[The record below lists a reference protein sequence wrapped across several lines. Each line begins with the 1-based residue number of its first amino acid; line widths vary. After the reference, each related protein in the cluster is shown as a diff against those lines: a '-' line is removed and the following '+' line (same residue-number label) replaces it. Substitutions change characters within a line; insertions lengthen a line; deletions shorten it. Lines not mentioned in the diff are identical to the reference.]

1 VPPAREIVD
10 TLASDEMR
18 GRGAGSPELDRARAL
33 VEGWMNAAGLEP
45 GLGMSWRQYF
55 VDAGQR
61 TLTNLIGR
69 VEGTGREWILVGAH
83 YDGLGVG
90 AEGTEFAGQVLNGA
104 DDNASGVAV
113 LLRAAERV
121 AKAGPLARTVFFVAF
136 SGEELG
142 TLGSRELVGW
152 PPRRLD
158 KCVAMLNFDTVGRI
172 EGDRLIVFGTGTAE
186 ELPDMLRG
194 VNYPFGFD
202 LAFRDE
208 GAGASDHT
216 PFFEKGIP
224 VLHFFSGAHPDYHAP
239 GDDADKVNAEAVEKL
254 AEYAAE
260 LIVHLAGEETPLTF
274 RPAGADLLPEPGAE
288 TQRRK
293 VSFGSIPD
301 FAHDSGGILL
311 SGVMPG
317 SAAEEAGLAAG
328 DLLVALDG
336 ATIDT
341 IQDFQA
347 ALAARQP
354 GDTVIARFVR
364 NGETREAAVTLRER
378 SR

>member
-1 VPPAREIVD
+1 
-10 TLASDEMR
+10 MR
-18 GRGAGSPELDRARAL
+18 GRGAGSPELDRARPL
-33 VEGWMNAAGLEP
+33 IEGWMNVAGLEP
-45 GLGMSWRQYF
+45 GLGMSWRQHF
-55 VDAGQR
+55 VDADQN
-61 TLTNLIGR
+61 TLTNVIGR
-69 VEGTGREWILVGAH
+69 VEGTGREWMVVGAH

-90 AEGTEFAGQVLNGA
+90 ADGTDFAGQILNGA

-121 AKAGPLARTVFFVAF
+121 VARVAGTGAPARTVFFVAF
-136 SGEELG
+136 SGEETG

-152 PPRRLD
+152 PPRRMD
-158 KCVAMLNFDTVGRI
+158 RCVAMINFDTVGRI
-172 EGDRLIVFGTGTAE
+172 RDDRLIVFGTGTAA
-186 ELPDMLRG
+186 ELPDILRG

-202 LAFRDE
+202 LAFREE

-216 PFFEKGIP
+216 PFFEKGVP

-239 GDDADKVNAEAVEKL
+239 GDDPEQVNADALERL

-260 LIVHLAGEETPLTF
+260 LVIHLAGEETPLTF
-274 RPAGADLLPEPGAE
+274 RPAGAELLPEPGAE
-288 TQRRK
+288 TKRRN

-317 SAAEEAGLAAG
+317 GAAEEAGLQAG
-328 DLLVALDG
+328 DLLVEMDG
-336 ATIDT
+336 EAVDT

-347 ALAARQP
+347 VLSARQP
-354 GDTVIARFVR
+354 GDRLHVRFMRSGIAR
-364 NGETREAAVTLRER
+364 EANVTLRER
-378 SR
+378 NR